1 MAETKPKTTTPDS
14 EDKKKSAAY
23 TAATTT
29 LREAHREEFVDY
41 LKKEYADRGLTY
53 TPRKTARERAAEDLA
68 RIAREFPDLVA
79 VEVNTGP

>member
-1 MAETKPKTTTPDS
+1 MAETKPKTTSTLPDS

-53 TPRKTARERAAEDLA
+53 VPRKTARERAAEDLA

-79 VEVNTGP
+79 VEQV